1 MPHFSQGASQPFP
14 SDIRSPPAGE
24 SVRMI
29 PHLLFPLV
37 AALGYTLGSLT
48 LKRGMD
54 YGIGTWRTTFV
65 VNLTAGVLFLP
76 FLFLGGNW
84 LGWEKIYQPLVAG
97 GCFFLGQIY
106 TFRAIT
112 HGDVSIVAPVLGTKS
127 ILIAGISAVFLRDY
141 IPWTWWVASALCV
154 VAVGLLGGRSHSP
167 LSTVRRTVGL
177 AFVSAVAFSI
187 ADVLVQVWVPA
198 WGAGRFLPL
207 MFGTVA
213 LLSLSLVPKF
223 HQPLWQIPRGGWKWL
238 LGGSALIAGQAAV
251 MAYAIGVFGNAT
263 AMNIVYSTRGVWAIV
278 LVWAIGHWWTST
290 EQHLGRAVLIPRLLG
305 ALLLVAAIA
314 LL

>member
-1 MPHFSQGASQPFP
+1 MA
-14 SDIRSPPAGE
+14 
-24 SVRMI
+24 

-37 AALGYTLGSLT
+37 AAFGYALGSLT

-65 VNLTAGVLFLP
+65 VNVTSGILFLP

-97 GCFFLGQIY
+97 TCFFLGQIY
-106 TFRAIT
+106 TFRAIN
-112 HGDVSIVAPVLGTKS
+112 HGDVSVVAPVLGTKS
-127 ILIAGISAVFLRDY
+127 ILIAGISALFLRDH
-141 IPWTWWVASALCV
+141 IPWSWWLASALCV
-154 VAVGLLGGRSHSP
+154 VAVTLLGDRTRSP
-167 LSTVRRTVGL
+167 LSTVRRTVVL
-177 AFVSAVAFSI
+177 AFISAVLFSI
-187 ADVLVQVWVPA
+187 TDVLVQVWVPA
-198 WGAGRFLPL
+198 WGAGRFLPM

-213 LLSLSLVPKF
+213 LLSASLIPRF
-223 HQPLWQIPRGGWKWL
+223 QQPLRSIPANGWKWL
-238 LGGSALIAGQAAV
+238 LGGSSLIATQAAV
-251 MAYAIGVFGNAT
+251 MGYAIGVYGSAT
-263 AMNIVYSTRGVWAIV
+263 AMNIVYSTRGVWAIL

-290 EQHLGRAVLIPRLLG
+290 EQHLGRSVLIPRLIG